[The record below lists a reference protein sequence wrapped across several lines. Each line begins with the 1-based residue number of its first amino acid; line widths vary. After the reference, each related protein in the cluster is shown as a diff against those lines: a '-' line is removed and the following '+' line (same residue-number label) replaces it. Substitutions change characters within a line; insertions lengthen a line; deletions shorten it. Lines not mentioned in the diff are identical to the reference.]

1 MTDRRPYP
9 EFDRA
14 PRHPAPKPS
23 ALALVI
29 IAIIIGWPTFIAAAF
44 GLVSPITAAVV
55 WAVLTAGL
63 VGFALVAK

>member
-14 PRHPAPKPS
+14 PSRLEYRPPAQLK
-23 ALALVI
+23 A
-29 IAIIIGWPTFIAAAF
+29 AIIIGWPVFIAAAF